1 MNFKHFTLTFLFMAI
16 AAITFAQNAYVGTWK
31 TVDDKTGE
39 AKSHLETYEVDG
51 KLYGKVIE
59 ILDPEK
65 KGSVCEPCTGDKK
78 DQPVEGMVLLEGL
91 SKKSDYYTGGTITDP
106 ENGKS
111 YKCYI
116 ELKGNDK
123 LKVRGYI
130 GVAALGRTQYW
141 YRIK

>member
-1 MNFKHFTLTFLFMAI
+1 MKFQHVALTLFFMTLVSF
-16 AAITFAQNAYVGTWK
+16 TFAQNSYVGTWK
-31 TVDDKTGE
+31 TIDDNTNE
-39 AKSHLETYEVDG
+39 AKSYLEIYEEDG

-59 ILDPEK
+59 ILDADK
-65 KGSVCEPCTGDKK
+65 KGSVCEKCTGDKK
-78 DQPVEGMVLLEGL
+78 DQPIEGL
-91 SKKSDYYTGGTITDP
+91 VILENLKPKGDYYTGGTITDP

-116 ELKGNDK
+116 ELKGQDK

-141 YRIK
+141 YRMN

>member
-1 MNFKHFTLTFLFMAI
+1 MKFQQLFFTLLLMMTTSLI
-16 AAITFAQNAYVGTWK
+16 FAQGEYIGVWK
-31 TVDDKTGE
+31 TIDDDTNE
-39 AKSHLETYEVDG
+39 AKSHLEIYEQDG
-51 KLYGKVIE
+51 KLYGKVLE
-59 ILDPEK
+59 ILNPDR
-65 KGSVCEPCTGDKK
+65 KGSVCEKCSGDKK
-78 DQPVEGMVLLEGL
+78 NQPVEGMVLLEGL
-91 SKKSDYYTGGTITDP
+91 KKKGDYYGGGTITDP

-116 ELKGNDK
+116 ELKGEDK